1 MVVSWP
7 VYPHHHLASVHVNDT
22 TVMCSR
28 EAGKGTYL
36 CVNIRE
42 GVIDDEELRAKLGS
56 LVWKSDREIPGM
68 PTTLR

>member
-1 MVVSWP
+1 
-7 VYPHHHLASVHVNDT
+7 
-22 TVMCSR
+22 MCSR